1 MTSKAANQALHLSL
15 SVTTTTGTTATI
27 KGEESSSLFQ
37 SPNGDNNII
46 ITNAAADDYNDD
58 PLCNDEGKGL
68 IRRKLFSPSNSSA
81 KENMRPY
88 WLGLGLALI
97 LFAFWV
103 LDSLKD
109 PIFAILVEGK
119 LHQHQPPAKLC
130 SVATTLIIVC
140 MVEFGAYFRKQ
151 QTDGYTFSQPTNQSN
166 QWRKMSMERER
177 PKDDDRVSASIFIYV
192 GLSYAIIFSLV
203 PIILGFHPNFS
214 RTADTFDSGSSTST
228 MWHILGYALY
238 STIESFGS
246 LAVAT
251 FWSYANSTLSL
262 HDAERFYGLIIAIAQ
277 VGAIGGSSMVTTQ
290 YWSAASLIWVACLV
304 MVLQIL
310 VMMRYD
316 KVYPPTSGGPEEPP
330 PTPKNE
336 ADAAALWSGVYLILR
351 HNYVLLIM
359 GVSCLY
365 EVSLTCLDYQMK
377 VLGWTRF
384 EERHSGITFAQ
395 FMGRYGQLTNGT
407 SLIISSVVFPYLIR
421 RMGLRYTIRIFPT
434 LLLIATIIAYGAAPG
449 NLAVLFLSLSILK
462 AMTYSM
468 HDPAKELL
476 YIPTSNAIKFR
487 AKFWID
493 VVGVR
498 FAKAVGSSINTMAG
512 SVENSVRIG
521 SVPSLL
527 SAGALWY
534 VAYKVGNAFDAL
546 VKEHRVVGHDGHI
559 LDGVAYRPLSSDA
572 DEFPLTVGRCDEDEQ
587 DDILDDDDV
596 DATSGGD
603 VELKLTI

>member
-1 MTSKAANQALHLSL
+1 MASKATNKALHLNL
-15 SVTTTTGTTATI
+15 SVTTTTATATA
-27 KGEESSSLFQ
+27 KGEETSSLFQ
-37 SPNGDNNII
+37 SPS
-46 ITNAAADDYNDD
+46 AATDECDDD
-58 PLCNDEGKGL
+58 PLRNDERKGL
-68 IRRKLFSPSNSSA
+68 LRRKLFLRPTPSA
-81 KENMRPY
+81 KEQMRPY

-119 LHQHQPPAKLC
+119 LDQHQPPAKLC

-140 MVEFGAYFRKQ
+140 MVEFGSYFRKQ
-151 QTDGYTFSQPTNQSN
+151 QPDARHHPTDQSN
-166 QWRKMSMERER
+166 PWRKMAMGQERLE
-177 PKDDDRVSASIFIYV
+177 DDDRVSASIFIYV
-192 GLSYAIIFSLV
+192 GLSYAIVLSMV

-214 RTADTFDSGSSTST
+214 HTADTFESGSSTST
-228 MWHILGYALY
+228 MWHVLGYALY

-277 VGAIGGSSMVTTQ
+277 VGAIGGSTMVTTQ
-290 YWSAASLIWVACLV
+290 HWSAASLIWVACLV

-316 KVYPPTSGGPEEPP
+316 KVYTPTSGGPEEPP

-336 ADAAALWSGVYLILR
+336 ADAAALWSGVFLILR

-377 VLGWTRF
+377 LLGWNRF

-421 RMGLRYTIRIFPT
+421 RIGLRYTIRVFPT

-493 VVGVR
+493 VVGARV
-498 FAKAVGSSINTMAG
+498 AKAVGSSINTMAG
-512 SVENSVRIG
+512 SVEKSVRMG
-521 SVPSLL
+521 SVPSLFT
-527 SAGALWY
+527 AGALWY
-534 VAYKVGNAFDAL
+534 VAYKVGIAFDTL
-546 VKEHRVVGHDGHI
+546 VKEHRVVGHDGHV
-559 LDGVAYRPLSSDA
+559 LDGPAYRPLSTDVDA
-572 DEFPLTVGRCDEDEQ
+572 FPLTDGRFDEDEP
-587 DDILDDDDV
+587 DDSLDDV
-596 DATSGGD
+596 DASSCGH
-603 VELKLTI
+603 VELQPLVQE